1 MDKQIE
7 QLKQFDRA
15 VSRLEEV
22 LQIPP
27 TSIIKNSAI
36 QRFEFCMDLTWKT
49 LKTILEQ
56 EHGVIVKSPKETFK
70 MAYQNKLIDYDQK
83 WIDFVDLRNNTVHTY
98 NEELANQTFTQ
109 LPAFLTL
116 VKTLL
121 NSLNNQK

>member
-7 QLKQFDRA
+7 QLKQFRQA

-22 LQIPP
+22 LQIPA
-27 TSIIKNSAI
+27 TSITKDSAI

-56 EHGVIVKSPKETFK
+56 KYGVIVKSPKETFK
-70 MAYQNKLIDYDQK
+70 IAYQNKLIDYDQK

-98 NEELANQTFTQ
+98 NEILANQTFSQ
-109 LPAFLTL
+109 LPTFLSLT
-116 VKTLL
+116 KSLL
-121 NSLNNQK
+121 ESLNIQK